1 MTEAG
6 KEATAEVALRNSQ
19 ERLMLL
25 VQQTSLVMIAWN
37 RNFEVVDWNPA
48 AERLFGYTRAE
59 AMGRHAIDLLVPEA
73 AKGHVHQ
80 VWEDLLVQKDLVH
93 SINENVTKDGRILV
107 MEWTNTPLVGE
118 DGEVIGLMSMG
129 MDITE
134 RQRQQEALHQS
145 EQKYRTI
152 IESIKE
158 AYYEVDLA
166 GNFIFANNALC
177 EIMGYTRE
185 ELIGTNNRDYMDQET
200 AQTVYQH
207 TNQVYRTGRSA
218 RNIEWVFITKSGERR
233 YAEMSISLMTD
244 SKGQPTGFRGLARDI
259 TERKMAESELQAAKE
274 AAESANRAK
283 SAFLANMSHELRTPL
298 NAIIGYSEM
307 LIEDADEMG
316 YSSIVPDV
324 KKIQAAGSHLLDL
337 INNILDLSKI
347 EAGKMDLFYEAFDI
361 PDMVEGVLATVKPL
375 ITKNNNALEVEY
387 APDAN
392 RMVAD
397 LVKVRQ
403 TLLNLLSNAAKFTE
417 NGTVQLKIM
426 RGRFDNT
433 DWITFRVTDTGIGM
447 SPEQIEHLFREFT
460 QADNS
465 TTRKYGGTGLGL
477 AISRRFCQMMNGD
490 ILVESEVGKG
500 TTFIVHLPADVPERQ
515 AQQQAREKLETTEIQ
530 ALAGES
536 TILVIDDEP
545 SVRELVARYLT
556 KAGFHVHTASS
567 GAEGLRLAEQIRPNA
582 ITLDVLMPEMDG
594 WAVLSALK
602 AHPTLADTPVIML
615 TITDNRSM
623 GFSLGATDYL
633 TKPIDRARLVELLHK
648 YTLAGPASGSILVV
662 EDHDD
667 TRQMVRRALEKEG
680 WKVAEASD
688 GRAGLAKLKESQP
701 DLILLDL
708 MMPGMDGFQFMTE
721 MRKNIA
727 WQRIPVI
734 VVTAKSLTAAD
745 RQHLNGYVER
755 ILQKGAYNREAL
767 LREVRDLV
775 VSYVRHQRSLKI
787 D

>member
-177 EIMGYTRE
+177 EIMGYTHE

-375 ITKNNNALEVEY
+375 IAKNNNTLEVEY

-688 GRAGLAKLKESQP
+688 GRVGLAKLKESQP

>member
-688 GRAGLAKLKESQP
+688 GRVGLAKLKESQP

>member
-1 MTEAG
+1 MTQAG

-177 EIMGYTRE
+177 EIMGYTHE

-375 ITKNNNALEVEY
+375 IAKNNNTLEVEY

>member
-1 MTEAG
+1 
-6 KEATAEVALRNSQ
+6 
-19 ERLMLL
+19 
-25 VQQTSLVMIAWN
+25 
-37 RNFEVVDWNPA
+37 
-48 AERLFGYTRAE
+48 
-59 AMGRHAIDLLVPEA
+59 
-73 AKGHVHQ
+73 
-80 VWEDLLVQKDLVH
+80 
-93 SINENVTKDGRILV
+93 
-107 MEWTNTPLVGE
+107 
-118 DGEVIGLMSMG
+118 
-129 MDITE
+129 
-134 RQRQQEALHQS
+134 
-145 EQKYRTI
+145 
-152 IESIKE
+152 
-158 AYYEVDLA
+158 
-166 GNFIFANNALC
+166 
-177 EIMGYTRE
+177 
-185 ELIGTNNRDYMDQET
+185 
-200 AQTVYQH
+200 
-207 TNQVYRTGRSA
+207 
-218 RNIEWVFITKSGERR
+218 
-233 YAEMSISLMTD
+233 
-244 SKGQPTGFRGLARDI
+244 
-259 TERKMAESELQAAKE
+259 
-274 AAESANRAK
+274 
-283 SAFLANMSHELRTPL
+283 MSHELRTPL

-688 GRAGLAKLKESQP
+688 GRVGLAKLKESQP

>member
-1 MTEAG
+1 MTQAG

-375 ITKNNNALEVEY
+375 IAKNNNTLEVEY

>member
-1 MTEAG
+1 MTQAG

-177 EIMGYTRE
+177 EIMGYTHE

-375 ITKNNNALEVEY
+375 IAKNNNTLEVEY

-688 GRAGLAKLKESQP
+688 GRVGLAKLKESQP